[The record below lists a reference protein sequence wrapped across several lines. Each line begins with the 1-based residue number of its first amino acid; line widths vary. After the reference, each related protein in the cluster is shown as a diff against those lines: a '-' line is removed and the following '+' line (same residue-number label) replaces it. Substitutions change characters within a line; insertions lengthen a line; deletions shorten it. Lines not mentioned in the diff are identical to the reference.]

1 MSETT
6 EAIIRHHAE
15 LATHLRARV
24 DAVRGTASA
33 ANAAALVS
41 FLDRELV
48 PHAASEERDLYPV
61 IDRIVVAHG
70 RPTATMSIDHEFIT
84 RYRDDLAATTERLRA
99 HGDPAAAAEVARL
112 AGALA
117 ALVEVHLAKE
127 ERAYLPLFA
136 AHLSGP
142 EQEAVLRRMHGEPVA
157 G

>member
-6 EAIIRHHAE
+6 EAITRHHAE
-15 LATHLRARV
+15 LAGHLRARV
-24 DAVRGTASA
+24 EAVTSTGST
-33 ANAAALVS
+33 ANASALVS
-41 FLDRELV
+41 FLDGELL

-61 IDRIVVAHG
+61 VDPIIAAHG

-84 RYRDDLAATTERLRA
+84 RYRDELAAATERLRA
-99 HGDPAAAAEVARL
+99 HRDPAAAKEVARL

-127 ERAYLPLFA
+127 ERAYLPLLA
-136 AHLSGP
+136 AHLTGP
-142 EQEAVLRRMHGEPVA
+142 EQEAVLRRMHGKPDA

>member
-6 EAIIRHHAE
+6 DAITRHHAE
-15 LATHLRARV
+15 LAARLSDRV
-24 DAVRGTASA
+24 DAVAATGSA
-33 ANAAALVS
+33 ANVAALVS
-41 FLDRELV
+41 FLDGELI

-61 IDRIVVAHG
+61 LDRIVAAHG

-84 RYRDDLAATTERLRA
+84 RYRNELAAATERLGS
-99 HGDPAAAAEVARL
+99 HGDPLAAAEVARL

-117 ALVEVHLAKE
+117 ALVEAHLAKE

-142 EQEAVLRRMHGEPVA
+142 EQEAILRRMHGEPVA